1 MRKHFVALSLRRVG
15 KSGFAAGKGRHPT
28 FPPKRFVWT
37 FKLDKEN
44 KIMKTSWWIPGILAF
59 VVVILGIM
67 SSGNSILA
75 QTTEGQEKG
84 DKSKKNNLLAEYQV
98 IVDKNLFRPLGW
110 GGEKPNNPFR
120 LVGTVIDSS
129 SQKGKAIITRG
140 ENPEIFFVSEG
151 DIIGNGYKV
160 EEISAN
166 KVKLANAE
174 KGENLVIQ
182 FAWTP
187 LGGQPSKESSRGN
200 SGRSENESTRS
211 RAENRK
217 PSANRGKGQSR
228 DSRKSTGE
236 RTLSKQEIEAWTN
249 LKQSS
254 AWQNASPEQQKQM
267 AEDLQSRLGD
277 KNESSDSGGK
287 GSSDSGGK

>member
-1 MRKHFVALSLRRVG
+1 MMILPRNILIYQSQTK
-15 KSGFAAGKGRHPT
+15 K
-28 FPPKRFVWT
+28 PPKKVEAP
-37 FKLDKEN
+37 K
-44 KIMKTSWWIPGILAF
+44 
-59 VVVILGIM
+59 
-67 SSGNSILA
+67 
-75 QTTEGQEKG
+75 QH
-84 DKSKKNNLLAEYQV
+84 KSKKNNLLAEYQV

-110 GGEKPNNPFR
+110 VEEKPNNQFR

-129 SQKGKAIITRG
+129 SQKTKAIIRRG

-160 EEISAN
+160 KEISAN

-187 LGGQPSKESSRGN
+187 LGGQPSRESSRGN
-200 SGRSENESTRS
+200 SGRLENESTRS

-217 PSANRGKGQSR
+217 PSAYQGKDQSW
-228 DSRKSTGE
+228 DGRKPTGE

-249 LKQSS
+249 LKQSR
-254 AWQNASPEQQKQM
+254 AWRNASPEQQKQM
-267 AEDLQSRLGD
+267 AEDLKSSLDD
-277 KNESSDSGGK
+277 KTESSNSGGR
-287 GSSDSGGK
+287 GK

>member
-1 MRKHFVALSLRRVG
+1 
-15 KSGFAAGKGRHPT
+15 
-28 FPPKRFVWT
+28 
-37 FKLDKEN
+37 
-44 KIMKTSWWIPGILAF
+44 MKTRRPAFLTIHIILLIIASVLTLFSAKF
-59 VVVILGIM
+59 VVEGEAKTQDMEKSFGKTKEKVNAPTLKKNKKNPTNTRLR
-67 SSGNSILA
+67 GNSALA
-75 QTTEGQEKG
+75 TKTNKKPTKKAETP
-84 DKSKKNNLLAEYQV
+84 KNNLLAEYQV

-129 SQKGKAIITRG
+129 SQKAKAIITQG

-166 KVKLANAE
+166 KVKLANTE

-182 FAWTP
+182 FDWTP
-187 LGGQPSKESSRGN
+187 LGGQPSRENSRGN
-200 SGRSENESTRS
+200 SGRLESESTGS
-211 RAENRK
+211 RAENRN

-228 DSRKSTGE
+228 DGRKSTGE
-236 RTLSKQEIEAWTN
+236 REYSKREIEAWTQ

-254 AWQNASPEQQKQM
+254 AWQNASPEEQKQM
-267 AEDLQSRLGD
+267 AQEMESKLGD
-277 KNESSDSGGK
+277 KDESSDSDDDK
-287 GSSDSGGK
+287 

>member
-1 MRKHFVALSLRRVG
+1 MKRKG
-15 KSGFAAGKGRHPT
+15 EK
-28 FPPKRFVWT
+28 
-37 FKLDKEN
+37 
-44 KIMKTSWWIPGILAF
+44 MKTRRPAFLRIHIILLIIAGVLTLFSTKF
-59 VVVILGIM
+59 VQMEGEAKTQDMEKSLGKMKEKVNAPILKKNQKT
-67 SSGNSILA
+67 STSDVSIVETNKKLRK
-75 QTTEGQEKG
+75 EKG
-84 DKSKKNNLLAEYQV
+84 DKSKKNNLISEYQV

-129 SQKGKAIITRG
+129 SQKAKAIITQG

-187 LGGQPSKESSRGN
+187 LGGQSSKGSSTRS
-200 SGRSENESTRS
+200 SGRLENESTKS
-211 RAENRK
+211 GGENRK
-217 PSANRGKGQSR
+217 PSANRSKGQSR
-228 DSRKSTGE
+228 DGRKSTGE
-236 RTLSKQEIEAWTN
+236 RKYSKREIEAWTQ

-254 AWQNASPEQQKQM
+254 AWQNASPEEQKQM
-267 AEDLQSRLGD
+267 AQEMESKLGD

-287 GSSDSGGK
+287 